1 MASGLIDK
9 LFTPKNMVAPSLIRG
24 ELPSAKEAYGKSLSL
39 AWPSAL
45 ESVLVALVS
54 SVDTMM
60 VSGLGPK
67 AISAVGVTGQPRML
81 MMVGILSLN
90 MGVTAVVA
98 RRRGEGDMEG
108 AARTLKQSLWL
119 NLILGAIMVA
129 VSCLLTEPIMRLAGA
144 QDEYIADSVA
154 YFRIIMSG
162 QFFACIGMTINAAQ
176 RGCGNTKVSMRSNVT
191 ANLVNIVFNYF
202 LINGHWFFPKLGVV
216 GAAIATAIG
225 HMVAFL
231 MALYSVVHPHKG
243 ELSIV
248 DSGTWAFDKKTLGS
262 VSKVATG
269 ALTEQISLRV
279 GLFAFS
285 SIIARLGT
293 IQFATHQ
300 VSMSLSQLIFSFAD
314 GLGVASSSLV
324 GQGLGMKRPDL
335 STIYGKIGQRCS
347 MIIGVTL
354 SALLVIFR
362 RQLYGLF
369 TDDAEVLALGMKLCY
384 FVAGVCMIQTSQ
396 IVISGC
402 LRGAGDSRY
411 VAVTSLLSIGTFRV
425 GLSYLLCYPL
435 GVGVY
440 GAWIGFLVDQC
451 TRLVLNYTRF
461 HRGGWTKIEL

>member
-1 MASGLIDK
+1 MAGVIDK
-9 LFTPKNMVAPSLIRG
+9 LFTPKNMVAPSLVKG
-24 ELPSAKEAYGKSLSL
+24 ELPSAKQAYGKCLSI
-39 AWPSAL
+39 AWPSAT

-60 VSGLGPK
+60 VSSLGPK

-81 MMVGILSLN
+81 MMTAIISLN

-98 RRRGEGDMEG
+98 RRRGEGDMIG
-108 AARTLKQSLWL
+108 ASKTLKQSLWI
-119 NLILGAIMVA
+119 NLMLGAIMVA
-129 VSCLLTEPIMRLAGA
+129 ISCFLTEPIMRLAGA
-144 QDEYIADSVA
+144 QAEYIADSVA

-191 ANLVNIVFNYF
+191 ANLVNIVFNYL
-202 LINGHWFFPKLGVV
+202 LINGNFGFPKLGVV

-231 MALYSVVHPHKG
+231 MALYSVAHPHKG
-243 ELSIV
+243 ELNIV
-248 DSGTWAFDKKTLGS
+248 DGGKWGFDKKTLSS
-262 VSKVATG
+262 VTKVATG
-269 ALTEQISLRV
+269 AFTEQISLRA

-300 VSMSLSQLIFSFAD
+300 ISMSLSQLIFSFAD

-324 GQGLGMKRPDL
+324 GQGLGMRRPDL
-335 STIYGKIGQRCS
+335 STVYGKIGQRCS
-347 MIIGVTL
+347 MLIGFTL
-354 SALLVIFR
+354 SLLLVIFR
-362 RQLYGLF
+362 RPLYGLF
-369 TDDAEVLALGMKLCY
+369 TDDAEVIALGMRLCY
-384 FVAGVCMIQTSQ
+384 FVAAVCMIQTSQ
-396 IVISGC
+396 VVISGC

-411 VAVTSLLSIGTFRV
+411 VAVTSLVSIGTFRV

-435 GVGVY
+435 GIGVY

>member
-1 MASGLIDK
+1 MAGVIDK
-9 LFTPKNMVAPSLIRG
+9 LFTPKNMVAPSLVKG
-24 ELPSAKEAYGKSLSL
+24 ELPSAKQAYGKCLSI
-39 AWPSAL
+39 AWPSAI

-60 VSGLGPK
+60 VSSLGPK

-81 MMVGILSLN
+81 MMTAIISLN

-98 RRRGEGDMEG
+98 RRRGEGDMIG
-108 AARTLKQSLWL
+108 ASKTLKQSLWI
-119 NLILGAIMVA
+119 NLMLGAIMVA
-129 VSCLLTEPIMRLAGA
+129 ISCFLTEPIMRLAGA
-144 QDEYIADSVA
+144 QAEYIADSVA

-191 ANLVNIVFNYF
+191 ANLVNIVFNYL
-202 LINGHWFFPKLGVV
+202 LINGNFGFPKLGVV

-243 ELSIV
+243 ELNIV
-248 DSGTWAFDKKTLGS
+248 DGGKWGFDKKTLSS
-262 VSKVATG
+262 VTKVATG
-269 ALTEQISLRV
+269 AFTEQISLRA
-279 GLFAFS
+279 G
-285 SIIARLGT
+285 
-293 IQFATHQ
+293 
-300 VSMSLSQLIFSFAD
+300 
-314 GLGVASSSLV
+314 SSSLV
-324 GQGLGMKRPDL
+324 GQGLGMRRPDL
-335 STIYGKIGQRCS
+335 STVYGKIGQRCS
-347 MIIGVTL
+347 MLIGFTL
-354 SALLVIFR
+354 SLLLVIFR
-362 RQLYGLF
+362 RPLYGLF
-369 TDDAEVLALGMKLCY
+369 TDDAEVIALGMKLCY
-384 FVAGVCMIQTSQ
+384 FVAAVCMIQTSQ
-396 IVISGC
+396 VVISGC

-411 VAVTSLLSIGTFRV
+411 VAVTSLVSIGTFRV

-435 GVGVY
+435 GIGVY

>member
-1 MASGLIDK
+1 
-9 LFTPKNMVAPSLIRG
+9 MVAPSLIRG
-24 ELPSAKEAYGKSLSL
+24 ELPSAKEAYGRCLSI
-39 AWPSAL
+39 AWPSAI

-60 VSGLGPK
+60 VSSLGAK

-98 RRRGEGDMEG
+98 RRRGEGDMVG
-108 AARTLKQSLWL
+108 ASKTLKQSLL
-119 NLILGAIMVA
+119 VNLVLGLIMVA
-129 VSCLLTEPIMRLAGA
+129 LSWFLTEPIMRLAGA

-154 YFRIIMSG
+154 YFKIIMGG
-162 QFFACIGMTINAAQ
+162 QFFSCIGMTINAAQ

-191 ANLVNIVFNYF
+191 ANLVNIVFNYL
-202 LINGHWFFPKLGVV
+202 LINGNFGFPRLGVV
-216 GAAIATAIG
+216 GAGIATAIG
-225 HMVAFL
+225 NFIAFL
-231 MALYSVVHPHKG
+231 MAMYSVVHPHKG
-243 ELSIV
+243 ELSLV
-248 DSGTWAFDKKTLGS
+248 DGGKWAFDKATMGS
-262 VSKVATG
+262 VSKVAIG
-269 ALTEQISLRV
+269 ALGERVALRG

-300 VSMSLSQLIFSFAD
+300 VSTSLSQLIFSFAD
-314 GLGVASSSLV
+314 GLGTASTSLV

-347 MIIGVTL
+347 MVIGFVL
-354 SALLVIFR
+354 SLMLVVFN

-369 TDDAEVLALGMKLCY
+369 STDAEVLELGSKLCY

-396 IVISGC
+396 VVISGC
-402 LRGAGDSRY
+402 LRGAGDMHF
-411 VAVTSLLSIGTFRV
+411 VTLTSFASIGVFRV

-435 GVGVY
+435 GIGVY
-440 GAWIGFLVDQC
+440 GAWIGFLVDQF
-451 TRLVLNYTRF
+451 TRLTLNYIRF
-461 HRGGWTKIEL
+461 NRGKWTEIKL

>member
-248 DSGTWAFDKKTLGS
+248 DGGTWAFDKKTLGS

>member
-1 MASGLIDK
+1 MANPLKK
-9 LFTPKNMVAPSLIRG
+9 LFSPKEMVAPSLIRG
-24 ELPSAKEAYGKSLSL
+24 ELPSAKQAYGRCLSI
-39 AWPSAL
+39 AWPSAV

-60 VSGLGPK
+60 VSSLGPR

-81 MMVGILSLN
+81 MMACILSLN

-98 RRRGEGDMEG
+98 RRRGEGDMIG
-108 AARTLKQSLWL
+108 ASRTLKQSLIISVL
-119 NLILGAIMVA
+119 LGLIMVA
-129 VSCLLTEPIMRLAGA
+129 ISCFLTEPIMRLAGA
-144 QDEYIADSVA
+144 QDEYIADSTT

-191 ANLVNIVFNYF
+191 ANIVNIIFNYF
-202 LINGHWFFPKLGVV
+202 LINGRWIFPRLEVV

-225 HMVAFL
+225 SFVAFL
-231 MALYSVVHPHKG
+231 MALYSVLHPHKG
-243 ELSIV
+243 DINLV
-248 DSGTWAFDKKTLGS
+248 DGGKWSFDKKTLSS
-262 VSKVATG
+262 VCRVAGG
-269 ALTEQISLRV
+269 AFTEQISLRA

-300 VSMSLSQLIFSFAD
+300 ISMSLSQLIFSFAD

-324 GQGLGMKRPDL
+324 GQSLGMKRPDL

-347 MIIGVTL
+347 MLIGISL
-354 SALLVIFR
+354 AALLIVFR

-369 TDDAEVLALGMKLCY
+369 SNDPHVIALGMKLCY
-384 FVAGVCMIQTSQ
+384 FVAVVCMIQTSQ
-396 IVISGC
+396 VVISGC

-411 VAVTSLLSIGTFRV
+411 VALTSLLSIGTFRV
-425 GLSYLLCYPL
+425 GLSYLLCYPIGL
-435 GVGVY
+435 GVY
-440 GAWIGFLVDQC
+440 GAWIGFIVDQC
-451 TRLVLNYTRF
+451 TRLVLNYARF
-461 HRGGWTKIEL
+461 HKGKWSKIDL

>member
-202 LINGHWFFPKLGVV
+202 LINGHWVFPKLGVV

-248 DSGTWAFDKKTLGS
+248 DGGTWAFDKKTLGS

>member
-1 MASGLIDK
+1 MAGGIDK
-9 LFTPKNMVAPSLIRG
+9 LFSPKKMVAPSLVKG
-24 ELPSAKEAYGKSLSL
+24 ELPYAKQAYGTCLSI
-39 AWPSAL
+39 AWPSAI

-60 VSGLGPK
+60 VSSLGPK

-81 MMVGILSLN
+81 MMTAILSLN

-98 RRRGEGDMEG
+98 RRRGEGDMIG
-108 AARTLKQSLWL
+108 ASKTLKQSLWI
-119 NLILGAIMVA
+119 NLMLGAIMVA
-129 VSCLLTEPIMRLAGA
+129 ISCFLTEPIMRLAGA
-144 QDEYIADSVA
+144 QAEYIADSVA

-191 ANLVNIVFNYF
+191 ANLVNIVFNYL
-202 LINGHWFFPKLGVV
+202 LINGNFGFPKLGVV

-243 ELSIV
+243 ELNIV
-248 DSGTWAFDKKTLGS
+248 DGGKWGFDKKTLSS
-262 VSKVATG
+262 VTKVATG
-269 ALTEQISLRV
+269 AFTEQISLRA

-300 VSMSLSQLIFSFAD
+300 ISMSLSQLIFSFAD

-347 MIIGVTL
+347 MLIGFTL
-354 SALLVIFR
+354 SLLLVIFR
-362 RQLYGLF
+362 RPLYGLF
-369 TDDAEVLALGMKLCY
+369 TDDAEVIALGMRLCY
-384 FVAGVCMIQTSQ
+384 FVAAVCMIQTSQ
-396 IVISGC
+396 VVISGC

-411 VAVTSLLSIGTFRV
+411 VAVTSLVSIGTFRV

-435 GVGVY
+435 GIGVY

>member
-1 MASGLIDK
+1 MAGVIDK
-9 LFTPKNMVAPSLIRG
+9 LFTPKNMVAPSLVKG
-24 ELPSAKEAYGKSLSL
+24 ELPSAKQAYGKCLSI
-39 AWPSAL
+39 ACPSAI

-60 VSGLGPK
+60 VSSLGPK

-81 MMVGILSLN
+81 MMTAILSLN

-98 RRRGEGDMEG
+98 RRRGEGDMIG
-108 AARTLKQSLWL
+108 ASKTLKQSLWI
-119 NLILGAIMVA
+119 NLMLGAIMVA
-129 VSCLLTEPIMRLAGA
+129 ISCFLTEPIMRLAGA
-144 QDEYIADSVA
+144 QAEYIADSVA

-191 ANLVNIVFNYF
+191 ANLVNIVFNYL
-202 LINGHWFFPKLGVV
+202 LINGNFGFPKLGVV

-243 ELSIV
+243 ELNIV
-248 DSGTWAFDKKTLGS
+248 DGGKWGFDKKTLSS
-262 VSKVATG
+262 VTKVATG
-269 ALTEQISLRV
+269 AFTEQISLRA

-300 VSMSLSQLIFSFAD
+300 ISMSLSQLIFSFAD

-324 GQGLGMKRPDL
+324 GQGLGMRRPDL
-335 STIYGKIGQRCS
+335 STVYGKIGQRCS
-347 MIIGVTL
+347 MLIGFTL
-354 SALLVIFR
+354 SLLLVIFR
-362 RQLYGLF
+362 RPLYGLF
-369 TDDAEVLALGMKLCY
+369 TDDAQVIALGMRLCY
-384 FVAGVCMIQTSQ
+384 FVAAVCMIQTSQ
-396 IVISGC
+396 VVISGC

-411 VAVTSLLSIGTFRV
+411 VAVTSLVSIGTFRV

-435 GVGVY
+435 GIGVY

>member
-1 MASGLIDK
+1 MAGVIDK
-9 LFTPKNMVAPSLIRG
+9 LFTPKNMVAPSLVKG
-24 ELPSAKEAYGKSLSL
+24 ELPSAKQAYGKCLSI
-39 AWPSAL
+39 AWPSAI

-60 VSGLGPK
+60 VSSLGPK

-81 MMVGILSLN
+81 MMTAILSLN

-98 RRRGEGDMEG
+98 RRRGEGDMIG
-108 AARTLKQSLWL
+108 ASKTLKQSLWI
-119 NLILGAIMVA
+119 NLMLGAIMVA
-129 VSCLLTEPIMRLAGA
+129 MRLAGA
-144 QDEYIADSVA
+144 QAEYIADSVA

-202 LINGHWFFPKLGVV
+202 LINGKWFFPKLGVV

-243 ELSIV
+243 ELNIV
-248 DSGTWAFDKKTLGS
+248 DGGKWGFDKKTLSS
-262 VSKVATG
+262 VTKVATG
-269 ALTEQISLRV
+269 AFTEQISLRA

-300 VSMSLSQLIFSFAD
+300 ISMSLSQLIFSFAD

-324 GQGLGMKRPDL
+324 GQGLGMRRPDL
-335 STIYGKIGQRCS
+335 STVYGKIGQRCS
-347 MIIGVTL
+347 MLIGFTL
-354 SALLVIFR
+354 SLLLVIFR
-362 RQLYGLF
+362 RPLYGLF
-369 TDDAEVLALGMKLCY
+369 TDDAQVIALGMRLCY
-384 FVAGVCMIQTSQ
+384 FVAAVCMIQTSQ
-396 IVISGC
+396 VVISGC

-411 VAVTSLLSIGTFRV
+411 VAVTSLVSIGTFRV

-435 GVGVY
+435 GIGVY

>member
-202 LINGHWFFPKLGVV
+202 LINGHWVFPKLGVV

-231 MALYSVVHPHKG
+231 MALYSVVHPHKE

-248 DSGTWAFDKKTLGS
+248 DGGTWAFDKKTLGS

>member
-1 MASGLIDK
+1 
-9 LFTPKNMVAPSLIRG
+9 MVAPSLIRG
-24 ELPSAKEAYGKSLSL
+24 ELPSAKGAYGKCLSI
-39 AWPSAL
+39 AWPSAI

-60 VSGLGPK
+60 VSSLGPK
-67 AISAVGVTGQPRML
+67 AISAVGVTAQPRML
-81 MMVGILSLN
+81 MMTGILSLN

-108 AARTLKQSLWL
+108 ASKTLKQALL
-119 NLILGAIMVA
+119 INLILGAVMLA
-129 VSCLLTEPIMRLAGA
+129 LSCLLTAPIMRLAGA
-144 QDEYIADSVA
+144 QAEYIADSVK

-202 LINGHWFFPKLGVV
+202 LINGKWFFPKLGIT

-225 HMVAFL
+225 HMTAFF
-231 MALYSVVHPHKG
+231 MALYSVAHPHKG
-243 ELSIV
+243 ELNIIY
-248 DSGTWAFDKKTLGS
+248 GERWGFDKKTLGS
-262 VSKVATG
+262 IIKVASG
-269 ALTEQISLRV
+269 AFTEQLSLRA

-300 VSMSLSQLIFSFAD
+300 ISMSFTQLIFSFAD
-314 GLGVASSSLV
+314 GLGIASSSLV

-335 STIYGKIGQRCS
+335 STVYGKIGQRCS
-347 MIIGVTL
+347 MLIGFTL
-354 SALLVIFR
+354 SLLLVLFR
-362 RQLYGLF
+362 RPLYGLF
-369 TDDAEVLALGMKLCY
+369 TDDAEVIALGMKLCY
-384 FVAGVCMIQTSQ
+384 FVALVCMIQTSQ

-411 VAVTSLLSIGTFRV
+411 VAVTSLVSIGTFRV

-435 GVGVY
+435 GIGVY

-451 TRLVLNYTRF
+451 TRLILNYIRF
-461 HRGGWTKIEL
+461 HRGGWTRIEL

>member
-1 MASGLIDK
+1 MPFNSMAKRDRKRAGGAGVKRGYHDGK
-9 LFTPKNMVAPSLIRG
+9 LARPQGHIRRGRNGAAAYAYDDGYIVAQYRR
-24 ELPSAKEAYGKSLSL
+24 YGRCC
-39 AWPSAL
+39 
-45 ESVLVALVS
+45 
-54 SVDTMM
+54 
-60 VSGLGPK
+60 K
-67 AISAVGVTGQPRML
+67 A
-81 MMVGILSLN
+81 
-90 MGVTAVVA
+90 A
-98 RRRGEGDMEG
+98 RRRGHDRRIQNAKAVALDKPYAGRNNGRHILLFDG
-108 AARTLKQSLWL
+108 AY
-119 NLILGAIMVA
+119 N
-129 VSCLLTEPIMRLAGA
+129 A
-144 QDEYIADSVA
+144 QAEYIADSVA

-191 ANLVNIVFNYF
+191 ANLVNIVFNYL
-202 LINGHWFFPKLGVV
+202 LINGNFGFPKLGVV

-243 ELSIV
+243 ELNIV
-248 DSGTWAFDKKTLGS
+248 DGGKWGFDKKTLSS
-262 VSKVATG
+262 VTKVATG
-269 ALTEQISLRV
+269 AFTEQISLRA

-300 VSMSLSQLIFSFAD
+300 ISMSLSQLIFSFAD

-324 GQGLGMKRPDL
+324 GQGLGMRRPDL

-347 MIIGVTL
+347 MLIGFTL
-354 SALLVIFR
+354 SLLLVIFR
-362 RQLYGLF
+362 RPLYGLF
-369 TDDAEVLALGMKLCY
+369 TDDAEVIALGMRLCY
-384 FVAGVCMIQTSQ
+384 FVAAVCMIQTSQ
-396 IVISGC
+396 VVISGC

-411 VAVTSLLSIGTFRV
+411 VAVTSLVSIGTFRV

-435 GVGVY
+435 GIGVY

>member
-1 MASGLIDK
+1 MGDILQKIFS
-9 LFTPKNMVAPSLIRG
+9 PKEMVAPSLIRG
-24 ELPSAKEAYGKSLSL
+24 ELPSAKEAYGRCLSI
-39 AWPSAL
+39 AWPSAV

-60 VSGLGPK
+60 VSSLGPK

-98 RRRGEGDMEG
+98 RRRGEGDMIG
-108 AARTLKQSLWL
+108 ASRTLKQSLL
-119 NLILGAIMVA
+119 VNLVLGLIMVA
-129 VSCLLTEPIMRLAGA
+129 LSWFLTEPIMRLAGA
-144 QDEYIADSVA
+144 QSEYIADSVA
-154 YFRIIMSG
+154 YFKIIMSG
-162 QFFACIGMTINAAQ
+162 QFFSCIGMTINAAQ
-176 RGCGNTKVSMRSNVT
+176 RGCGNTKVAMRSNVT

-202 LINGHWFFPKLGVV
+202 LINGNFGFPKLGVV

-225 HMVAFL
+225 NFIAFL

-243 ELSIV
+243 ELSLV
-248 DSGTWAFDKKTLGS
+248 DGGKWTFDKSTMGS
-262 VSKVATG
+262 VSKVAMG
-269 ALTEQISLRV
+269 ALGERIALRG

-314 GLGVASSSLV
+314 GLGTASTSLV

-347 MIIGVTL
+347 MVIGFML
-354 SALLVIFR
+354 SLLLVVFN

-369 TDDAEVLALGMKLCY
+369 STDAEVLRLGSKLCY
-384 FVAGVCMIQTSQ
+384 FVAAVCMIQTSQ
-396 IVISGC
+396 VVISGC
-402 LRGAGDSRY
+402 LRGAGDMHF
-411 VAVTSLLSIGTFRV
+411 VTVTSFISIGTFRV

-435 GVGVY
+435 GIGVY

-451 TRLVLNYTRF
+451 TRLTLNYIRF
-461 HRGGWTKIEL
+461 NRGKWTEIKL

>member
-1 MASGLIDK
+1 M
-9 LFTPKNMVAPSLIRG
+9 
-24 ELPSAKEAYGKSLSL
+24 
-39 AWPSAL
+39 
-45 ESVLVALVS
+45 LVALVS

-60 VSGLGPK
+60 VSSLGPK

-81 MMVGILSLN
+81 MMTAILSLN

-98 RRRGEGDMEG
+98 RRRGEGDMIG
-108 AARTLKQSLWL
+108 ASKTLKQSLWI
-119 NLILGAIMVA
+119 NLMLGAIMVA
-129 VSCLLTEPIMRLAGA
+129 ISCFLTEPIMRLAGA
-144 QDEYIADSVA
+144 QAEYIADSVA

-191 ANLVNIVFNYF
+191 ANLVNIVFNYL
-202 LINGHWFFPKLGVV
+202 LINGNFGFPKLGVV

-243 ELSIV
+243 ELNIV
-248 DSGTWAFDKKTLGS
+248 DGGKWGFDKKTLSS
-262 VSKVATG
+262 VTKVATG
-269 ALTEQISLRV
+269 AFTEQISLRA

-300 VSMSLSQLIFSFAD
+300 ISMSLSQLIFSFAD

-347 MIIGVTL
+347 MIIGLTL
-354 SALLVIFR
+354 SALLVVFR

-369 TDDAEVLALGMKLCY
+369 TDDAEVIALGMKLCY
-384 FVAGVCMIQTSQ
+384 FVAAVCMIQTSQ
-396 IVISGC
+396 VVISGC

-411 VAVTSLLSIGTFRV
+411 VAVTSLVSIGTFRV

-435 GVGVY
+435 GIGVY

-461 HRGGWTKIEL
+461 HRGGWTRIEL

>member
-1 MASGLIDK
+1 MAGVIDK
-9 LFTPKNMVAPSLIRG
+9 LFTPKNMVAPSLVKG
-24 ELPSAKEAYGKSLSL
+24 ELPSAKQAYGKCLSI
-39 AWPSAL
+39 AWPSAI

-60 VSGLGPK
+60 VSSLGPK

-81 MMVGILSLN
+81 MMTAILSLN
-90 MGVTAVVA
+90 IGVTAVVA
-98 RRRGEGDMEG
+98 RRRGEGDMIG
-108 AARTLKQSLWL
+108 ASKTLKQSLWI
-119 NLILGAIMVA
+119 NLMLGAIMVA
-129 VSCLLTEPIMRLAGA
+129 ISCFLTEPIMRLAGA
-144 QDEYIADSVA
+144 QAEYIADSVA

-191 ANLVNIVFNYF
+191 ANLVNIVFNYL
-202 LINGHWFFPKLGVV
+202 LINGNFGFPKLGVV

-243 ELSIV
+243 ELNIV
-248 DSGTWAFDKKTLGS
+248 DGGKWGFDKKTLSS
-262 VSKVATG
+262 VTKVATG
-269 ALTEQISLRV
+269 A
-279 GLFAFS
+279 
-285 SIIARLGT
+285 

-300 VSMSLSQLIFSFAD
+300 ISMSLSQLIFSFAD

-324 GQGLGMKRPDL
+324 GQGLGMRRPDL
-335 STIYGKIGQRCS
+335 STVYGKIGQRCS
-347 MIIGVTL
+347 MLIGFTL
-354 SALLVIFR
+354 SLLLVIFR
-362 RQLYGLF
+362 RPLYGLF
-369 TDDAEVLALGMKLCY
+369 TDDAEVIALGMKLCY
-384 FVAGVCMIQTSQ
+384 FVAAVCMIQTSQ
-396 IVISGC
+396 VVISGC

-411 VAVTSLLSIGTFRV
+411 VAVTSLVSIGTFRV

-435 GVGVY
+435 GIGVY

>member
-1 MASGLIDK
+1 MAGVIDR
-9 LFTPKNMVAPSLIRG
+9 LFTPKNMVAPSLVKG
-24 ELPSAKEAYGKSLSL
+24 ELPSAKQAYGKCLST
-39 AWPSAL
+39 AWPSAI

-60 VSGLGPK
+60 VSSLGPK

-81 MMVGILSLN
+81 MMTAILSLN

-98 RRRGEGDMEG
+98 RRRGEGDMIG
-108 AARTLKQSLWL
+108 ASKTLKQSLWI
-119 NLILGAIMVA
+119 NLMLGAIMVA
-129 VSCLLTEPIMRLAGA
+129 ISCFLTEPIMRLAGA
-144 QDEYIADSVA
+144 QAEYIADSVA

-191 ANLVNIVFNYF
+191 ANLVNIVFNYL
-202 LINGHWFFPKLGVV
+202 LINGNFGFPKLGVV

-243 ELSIV
+243 ELNIV
-248 DSGTWAFDKKTLGS
+248 DGGKWGFDKKTLSS
-262 VSKVATG
+262 VTKVATG
-269 ALTEQISLRV
+269 AFTEQISLRA

-300 VSMSLSQLIFSFAD
+300 ISMSLSQLIFSFAD

-347 MIIGVTL
+347 MIIGLTL
-354 SALLVIFR
+354 SALLVVFR

-369 TDDAEVLALGMKLCY
+369 TDDAEVIALGMKLCY
-384 FVAGVCMIQTSQ
+384 FVAAVCMIQTSQ
-396 IVISGC
+396 VVISGC

-411 VAVTSLLSIGTFRV
+411 VAVTSLVSIGTFRV

-435 GVGVY
+435 GIGVY

-461 HRGGWTKIEL
+461 HRGGWTRIEL

>member
-1 MASGLIDK
+1 MAGIIDK
-9 LFTPKNMVAPSLIRG
+9 IFTPKNMVAPSLVKG
-24 ELPSAKEAYGKSLSL
+24 ELPSAKEAYGRCLSI
-39 AWPSAL
+39 AWPSAV

-60 VSGLGPK
+60 VSSLGPK

-81 MMVGILSLN
+81 MMTAILSLN

-98 RRRGEGDMEG
+98 RRRGEGDMIG
-108 AARTLKQSLWL
+108 ASKTLKQSLWI

-129 VSCLLTEPIMRLAGA
+129 ISCFLTEPIMRLAGA
-144 QDEYIADSVA
+144 QAEYIADSVA

-202 LINGHWFFPKLGVV
+202 LINGKWFFPKLGVV

-243 ELSIV
+243 ELNIV
-248 DSGTWAFDKKTLGS
+248 DGGKWGFDKKTLSS
-262 VSKVATG
+262 VAKVATG
-269 ALTEQISLRV
+269 AFTEQISLRA

-300 VSMSLSQLIFSFAD
+300 ISMSLSQLIFSFAD

-324 GQGLGMKRPDL
+324 GQGLGMRRPDL

-347 MIIGVTL
+347 MIIGLTL
-354 SALLVIFR
+354 SALLVVFR
-362 RQLYGLF
+362 RRLYGLF
-369 TDDAEVLALGMKLCY
+369 TDDAEVIALGMKLCW
-384 FVAGVCMIQTSQ
+384 FVALVCMIQTSQ
-396 IVISGC
+396 VVISGC

-411 VAVTSLLSIGTFRV
+411 VAVTSLVSIGTFRV

-435 GVGVY
+435 GIGVY

>member
-129 VSCLLTEPIMRLAGA
+129 FSCFLTEPIMRLAGA

-225 HMVAFL
+225 HMVAFF

-248 DSGTWAFDKKTLGS
+248 DGGTWAFDKKTLGS

-396 IVISGC
+396 VVISGC

-435 GVGVY
+435 GIGVY

>member
-1 MASGLIDK
+1 MIGASK
-9 LFTPKNMVAPSLIRG
+9 
-24 ELPSAKEAYGKSLSL
+24 
-39 AWPSAL
+39 
-45 ESVLVALVS
+45 
-54 SVDTMM
+54 
-60 VSGLGPK
+60 
-67 AISAVGVTGQPRML
+67 
-81 MMVGILSLN
+81 
-90 MGVTAVVA
+90 
-98 RRRGEGDMEG
+98 
-108 AARTLKQSLWL
+108 TLKQSLWI
-119 NLILGAIMVA
+119 NLMLGAIMVA
-129 VSCLLTEPIMRLAGA
+129 ISCFLTEPIMRLAGA
-144 QDEYIADSVA
+144 QAEYIADSVA

-191 ANLVNIVFNYF
+191 ANLVNIVFNYL
-202 LINGHWFFPKLGVV
+202 LINGNFGFPKLGVV

-243 ELSIV
+243 ELNIV
-248 DSGTWAFDKKTLGS
+248 DGGKWGFDKKTLSS
-262 VSKVATG
+262 VTKVATG
-269 ALTEQISLRV
+269 AFTEQISLRA

-300 VSMSLSQLIFSFAD
+300 ISMSLSQLIFSFAD

-324 GQGLGMKRPDL
+324 GQGLGMRRPDL
-335 STIYGKIGQRCS
+335 STVYGKIGQRCS
-347 MIIGVTL
+347 MLIGFTL
-354 SALLVIFR
+354 SLLLVIFR
-362 RQLYGLF
+362 RPLYGLF
-369 TDDAEVLALGMKLCY
+369 TDDAQVIALGMRLCY
-384 FVAGVCMIQTSQ
+384 FVAAVCMIQTSQ
-396 IVISGC
+396 VVISGC

-411 VAVTSLLSIGTFRV
+411 VAVTSLVSIGTFRV

-435 GVGVY
+435 GIGVY